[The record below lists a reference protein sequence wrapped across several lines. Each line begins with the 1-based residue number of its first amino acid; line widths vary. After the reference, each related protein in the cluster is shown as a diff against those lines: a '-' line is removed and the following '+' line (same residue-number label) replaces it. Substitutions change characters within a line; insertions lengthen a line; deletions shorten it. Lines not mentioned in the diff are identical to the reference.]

1 MTQPLSHPPFVPC
14 PTANDWMHDRL
25 TEARGILADMTQHP
39 DTLVIFAARVV
50 IDRTDDAAEYTDTI
64 ALLQK
69 LDPRSVPAVDTTA
82 PVDATAADNAS
93 FIPVTAIWPN
103 GGAA

>member
-1 MTQPLSHPPFVPC
+1 MTRLLSHPPFVPC
-14 PTANDWMHDRL
+14 STADDWMHDRL

-50 IDRTDDAAEYTDTI
+50 ISRTDDTAEYADTI
-64 ALLQK
+64 ALLRK
-69 LDPRSVPAVDTTA
+69 LDPRSVPAVD
-82 PVDATAADNAS
+82 ATAAGNAS
-93 FIPVTAIWPN
+93 FISVAAPCPN

>member
-1 MTQPLSHPPFVPC
+1 MTQLLSHPPFVPC
-14 PTANDWMHDRL
+14 STADDWMHDRL
-25 TEARGILADMTQHP
+25 TEARGILADMAQHP

-50 IDRTDDAAEYTDTI
+50 ISRTDDTAEYADTV

-82 PVDATAADNAS
+82 QVDATAAGNAS
-93 FIPVTAIWPN
+93 FISVAAPCPN